1 MAELMARSGS
11 NLAVL
16 KKGQIIEGT
25 IKKLTPHE
33 ILMDIDGKAD
43 ALVIEYDRQN
53 MENLLTFLK
62 VGDRVNASVISPE
75 AEDGFPVLS
84 LRRTLDDIIYKKFDE
99 LVKAEEAFEIQVN
112 EQTRG
117 GYFVSTNEGVR
128 GFLPA
133 SQVTGEGDISG
144 QKIKVKILEFDRA
157 KKKVVFSQKAVSFTM
172 TPALIQ
178 KYVKS
183 GQVID
188 AEVTAVT
195 PYGLYVLITP
205 EKDIKI
211 EGFIHISEIAYERVE
226 DLGAR
231 FKKGDKVK

>member
-157 KKKVVFSQKAVSFTM
+157 KKKVVFSQ
-172 TPALIQ
+172 
-178 KYVKS
+178 
-183 GQVID
+183 
-188 AEVTAVT
+188 
-195 PYGLYVLITP
+195 
-205 EKDIKI
+205 
-211 EGFIHISEIAYERVE
+211 
-226 DLGAR
+226 
-231 FKKGDKVK
+231 